1 MNLKQ
6 TKAPY
11 GELSHFGIT
20 HALGIILPLCLLGAL
35 LGGLVVYVANDMYAF
50 VKPDREITLTL
61 SSPPSEQELSEL
73 LKTNGIIENEFIFRL
88 YLRSKNKTDDLTTL
102 TGDLKLNSS
111 MSYREILLELF

>member
-1 MNLKQ
+1 MNVKQ

-50 VKPDREITLTL
+50 VKLDREITLTI
-61 SSPPSEQELSEL
+61 SSPPSDKELSDL
-73 LKTNGIIENEFIFRL
+73 LKANGIIENAFVFRL
-88 YLRSKNKTDDLTTL
+88 YLRSKNKANDLSTL
-102 TGDLKLNSS
+102 TGELRLNSN
-111 MSYREILLELF
+111 MSYREILLEIF

>member
-1 MNLKQ
+1 MNVKQ

-50 VKPDREITLTL
+50 VKLDREITLTI
-61 SSPPSEQELSEL
+61 SSPPSEEELSHL
-73 LKTNGIIENEFIFRL
+73 LKATGIIENEFIFRM
-88 YLRSKNKTDDLTTL
+88 YLRSKNKIDLLSTL
-102 TGDLKLNSS
+102 TGEFKLNSS
-111 MSYREILLELF
+111 MSYREILLEIF